1 MDRFHTIHFIEGKPQ
16 DGYMWSGGRG
26 TKRQATSRPDHLW
39 PEIWRSLSR
48 KSKVKGKQ
56 IFASGKPQLEN
67 ARMLPG
73 IYFIEPEDTEFKEI
87 IKNARKKLEVPAA
100 PAMPCKIK
108 NRRHGATRSKNDDH
122 KSKFAS
128 MLGAEESKRQRM
140 EIIAFQSHEDHI
152 AGKASNE
159 STATL

>member
-1 MDRFHTIHFIEGKPQ
+1 MKEKQNWASEKP
-16 DGYMWSGGRG
+16 
-26 TKRQATSRPDHLW
+26 K
-39 PEIWRSLSR
+39 
-48 KSKVKGKQ
+48 
-56 IFASGKPQLEN
+56 LEN
-67 ARMLPG
+67 ARRLTG
-73 IYFIEPEDTEFKEI
+73 IYFIEPEDNEFKEI

-100 PAMPCKIK
+100 PAMPCKIT

-152 AGKASNE
+152 GRKSE
-159 STATL
+159 